1 MTSASSEDEETASST
16 CAIVG
21 LGNPGET
28 YDRTRH
34 NIGFLVI
41 DAWMKRLQLNLT
53 PVCREFQAA
62 VGSVR
67 QHTVIFMKPMTYM
80 NRSGSAVVEACRRYD
95 LTPEHLIVIC
105 DDVNLPFG
113 TLRLRGRGSY
123 GGNNGLGSIINSLG
137 TVDFARQRIGVGSPE
152 ADVDLEDYVLE
163 PFTEEE
169 KAAVPSIIDRAYEQL
184 NIFVEEDWMMA
195 ASRYNGQ

>member
-1 MTSASSEDEETASST
+1 MTSASSEDEETASFT

-41 DAWMKRLQLNLT
+41 DAWMKRLQLNLA

-113 TLRLRGRGSY
+113 TLRLRGRGSD

-169 KAAVPSIIDRAYEQL
+169 KAAVPSLIGRAYEQL